1 MFGLDITFLA
11 IVALFYRWYGKRW
24 REPDELGK
32 CVIGSLFSIAGML
45 CLFMAAATQPHA
57 GKIGLFWPVAFH
69 FLNSI
74 AFAHTLPV
82 SLALFAR
89 LAPKPVQAT
98 VVGMYSMSF
107 FFANAL
113 VGWIGGWINTM
124 PATNFWLMH
133 ACFAGASGVVFL
145 ILKLMLKERLRTN
158 I

>member
-1 MFGLDITFLA
+1 
-11 IVALFYRWYGKRW
+11 
-24 REPDELGK
+24 
-32 CVIGSLFSIAGML
+32 VIGSLFSIGGML
-45 CLFMAAATQPHA
+45 CLFMAAATQPHD

-74 AFAHTLPV
+74 GFAHMLPV

-89 LAPKPVQAT
+89 LAPKPLQAT

-124 PATNFWLMH
+124 PATSFWLMH
-133 ACFAGASGVVFL
+133 AGFALTSGVVFL
-145 ILKLMLKERLRTN
+145 ILKLALRKRLHAGMR
-158 I
+158 